1 MTRYKLGRRISALA
15 LFLGWIL
22 LILASILLLAGLFKT
37 QQGAVGGALIAGG
50 YGLGFILLGELSN
63 AVFDMADK
71 LLGERSNDSALDRR
85 P

>member
-15 LFLGWIL
+15 LLLGWIL
-22 LILASILLLAGLFKT
+22 LILALILLLAGLFRI
-37 QQGAVGGALIAGG
+37 QQGAVGGTLVTGS

-71 LLGERSNDSALDRR
+71 LLGERPADTDLDRR